1 MIGEDLNFQ
10 TVVKK
15 KQNFEEAAKHQLD
28 MSESEQQLKFATIKP
43 KKPV

>member
-15 KQNFEEAAKHQLD
+15 KQNFEELAKHQLD
-28 MSESEQQLKFATIKP
+28 TSEQQLKFATIKP
-43 KKPV
+43 KKPVQG